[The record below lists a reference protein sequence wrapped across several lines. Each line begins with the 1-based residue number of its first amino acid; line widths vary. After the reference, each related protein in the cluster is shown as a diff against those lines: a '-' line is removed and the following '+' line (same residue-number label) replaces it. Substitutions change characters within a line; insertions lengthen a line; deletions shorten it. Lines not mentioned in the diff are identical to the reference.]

1 MSVIIDVRVD
11 ENLKKRIESIA
22 NETNKSFPD
31 CVRELLETGVYF
43 KEKQLKPEE
52 DNKENW
58 EEFYQNSAIMTHEN
72 RLILETVLKILYK
85 DNKPLF
91 ESSSEEIEF
100 IKTRVQQIK
109 LRVVDG
115 RNEEI

>member
-109 LRVVDG
+109 SRVVDCKTD
-115 RNEEI
+115 NI